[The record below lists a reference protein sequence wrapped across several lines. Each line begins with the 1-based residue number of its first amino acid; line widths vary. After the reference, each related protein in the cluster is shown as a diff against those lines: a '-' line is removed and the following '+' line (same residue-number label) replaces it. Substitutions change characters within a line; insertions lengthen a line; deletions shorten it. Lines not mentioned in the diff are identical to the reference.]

1 MTGEKHS
8 ARLEPDEV
16 VSATYYPNKVRLIA
30 AGVSG
35 SLVGLVVGIGFT
47 LVSGDNTVGVIATAA
62 AVAVGTAIS
71 LFGSVSNA
79 RLRFGS
85 DWVEGPV
92 EGGVGNV
99 VLWRDDVAAM
109 EIVDPEKL
117 RLVRRDGERLLVD
130 LDHYD
135 FMDQQ
140 MIRMRLTSLGGGRT
154 STPAE
159 ALVQEPRGHRLGFR
173 RKDDRSGEDRGSS
186 TGSDGAR

>member
-1 MTGEKHS
+1 MAGERDS

-16 VSATYYPNKVRLIA
+16 VSATYYPNKVRLVV

-35 SLVGLVVGIGFT
+35 SLAGLLVGIGFA
-47 LVSGDNTVGVIATAA
+47 LVSGDTTVGVVATAGG
-62 AVAVGTAIS
+62 VAIGTAIS
-71 LFGSVSNA
+71 LLGSVSNA
-79 RLRFGS
+79 RLRFGT

-99 VLWRDDVAAM
+99 LLWRDDVAAM
-109 EIVDPEKL
+109 DIVDPEKL
-117 RLVRRDGERLLVD
+117 RLVGRDGERLLVD

-140 MIRMRLTSLGGGRT
+140 MIRMRLTSLAGGRT

-159 ALVQEPRGHRLGFR
+159 ALVQESKRHRLGFR
-173 RKDDRSGEDRGSS
+173 RGNDRQQQRSS
-186 TGSDGAR
+186 TGPDRET